1 MQNQNKD
8 QKILNSDIPKS
19 GGYKEKEAGYKYVH
33 ELAYADNSAK
43 KTRQRLCENKCK
55 GMSENYKSFSF
66 LSIF

>member
-19 GGYKEKEAGYKYVH
+19 GGYKEKEA
-33 ELAYADNSAK
+33 AYGDNSAK

-55 GMSENYKSFSF
+55 GMSENYKTFSF
-66 LSIF
+66 LSIFNEK